1 MSLKQ
6 EFVFPCIL
14 FVLHTCFF
22 EFVNYLRWVRVGIL
36 HIFYS
41 LSVEL
46 LENIVF
52 IVDFFLNTSPGMH
65 VKEVWI
71 NESEKWT
78 SKEPMITPIFEKTNS
93 LTGGLLHVNDDS
105 NLSERA
111 QDDGK

>member
-1 MSLKQ
+1 MS
-6 EFVFPCIL
+6 
-14 FVLHTCFF
+14 
-22 EFVNYLRWVRVGIL
+22 GD
-36 HIFYS
+36 
-41 LSVEL
+41 L
-46 LENIVF
+46 LENIGF
-52 IVDFFLNTSPGMH
+52 IMDFFNSHPGMH